1 VRCLVLNLLS
11 IAITY
16 PFRYLRLLGS
26 KGRTEHLLAAMR
38 GKGII
43 IKPEHLARL
52 YSPVGLDIGAE
63 TPEEIA
69 LAVLAD
75 IQAVLAGR
83 QGGF

>member
-1 VRCLVLNLLS
+1 
-11 IAITY
+11 
-16 PFRYLRLLGS
+16 
-26 KGRTEHLLAAMR
+26 MR